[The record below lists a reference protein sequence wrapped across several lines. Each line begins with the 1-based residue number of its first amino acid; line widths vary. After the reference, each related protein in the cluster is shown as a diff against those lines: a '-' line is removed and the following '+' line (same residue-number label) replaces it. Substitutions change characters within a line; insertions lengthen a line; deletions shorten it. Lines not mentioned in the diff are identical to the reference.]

1 MAASCV
7 GLADGLV
14 DGLAGEL
21 VEGLA
26 EVGAEV
32 GAGSSPASVHA
43 ARGSSSAA
51 ASAPVGLLMAPRYGP
66 RPQSSGGRRRLGP
79 GDWFGELALL
89 RDCAR
94 TATVTAASDVRLHAV
109 DRDTFLTALA
119 GTPRSRGIAHEHAAE
134 HYR

>member
-1 MAASCV
+1 MPSPGPPGRVVVAEGEPGSLFYV
-7 GLADGLV
+7 V
-14 DGLAGEL
+14 ESGEL
-21 VEGLA
+21 V
-26 EVGAEV
+26 VSHGAEEV
-32 GAGSSPASVHA
+32 
-43 ARGSSSAA
+43 
-51 ASAPVGLLMAPRYGP
+51 
-66 RPQSSGGRRRLGP
+66 RRLGP